1 MRLITLERQ
10 KTAEIITLARPEQ
23 RNALSLEV
31 MLALVEA
38 LGVVETDDTVR
49 SVIIAGEGKVFCSG
63 HDLAQMAGRT
73 EADYEHI
80 FDICTQVMLKIQRI
94 PQPVIAEV
102 QGLATAAGCQL
113 VAACDLAIASQEASF
128 ATPGVR
134 IGMFCTTPGV
144 PLVRSVGRKRAMQM
158 LMTGEAVDA
167 RTAAAWGLV
176 NNVVPAADLRKATLE
191 LAAKIAEASPDTIAT
206 GKRAFYDSVDLP
218 ETQAYERAKYVMA
231 ASAACS
237 DAQEGITAFLEKRR
251 PLWNK

>member
-1 MRLITLERQ
+1 M
-10 KTAEIITLARPEQ
+10 
-23 RNALSLEV
+23 
-31 MLALVEA
+31 
-38 LGVVETDDTVR
+38 
-49 SVIIAGEGKVFCSG
+49 
-63 HDLAQMAGRT
+63 
-73 EADYEHI
+73 
-80 FDICTQVMLKIQRI
+80 
-94 PQPVIAEV
+94 
-102 QGLATAAGCQL
+102 
-113 VAACDLAIASQEASF
+113 AACDLAIASEEASF

-176 NNVVPAADLRKATLE
+176 NTVVPAADLRKATLE
-191 LAAKIAEASPDTIAT
+191 LAGKIAQATADTIAT

-231 ASAACS
+231 ASAACP

-251 PLWNK
+251 PLWNKS